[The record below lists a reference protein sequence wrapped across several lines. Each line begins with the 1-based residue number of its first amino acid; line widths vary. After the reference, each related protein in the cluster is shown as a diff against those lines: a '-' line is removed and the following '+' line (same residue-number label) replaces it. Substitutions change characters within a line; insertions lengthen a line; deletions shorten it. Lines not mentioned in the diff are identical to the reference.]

1 MNKYK
6 VIVSWVVSD
15 IGVTSFFVGVVGM
28 LFPLWVLNELNGTDA
43 TVGYTL
49 SIAMLINMI
58 VTPFVGKL
66 SDHISRRLPF
76 VIVGILVS
84 VIATLFLG
92 STNLYIGILL
102 FSISVVAVYIANVI
116 YGAML
121 IEISSEENMGKVN
134 GFGVGV
140 GYLGAIV
147 AIFIGIFVVDNWSYA
162 RGFQSI
168 TFCMILSSIPL
179 FLYYKD
185 DNPKYFKRQNFQFDI
200 RGILYGIKDAF
211 IELKN
216 AKEVSRFLFSR
227 FWFTSSLYTAQTF
240 AVVFGTDAAGF
251 SAYQVQILLFLGVL
265 VAIPGAIA
273 WGFIVDKIGAKNS
286 LVIVLSIWASILILC
301 ACMPYFNL
309 NKGLWLLI
317 GVITGVVISGVW
329 ASDRPYMITLVP
341 NKNFL
346 GQYLG
351 YHAVTGRLAA
361 IFGPFSW
368 GFISTTLGLGQI
380 PAVLTLAIFSLTS
393 VLFIVCFKNNSEVVA

>member
-1 MNKYK
+1 MNKKK
-6 VIVSWVVSD
+6 VIVSWIVFD

-49 SIAMLINMI
+49 SIAMLINMV
-58 VTPFVGKL
+58 VTPFIGKI

-76 VIVGILVS
+76 VIIGILAC
-84 VIATLFLG
+84 VIATSLLG

-102 FSISVVAVYIANVI
+102 FSIAVVAVYIANVI
-116 YGAML
+116 YGTML
-121 IEISSEENMGKVN
+121 VEISSEENMGKIN
-134 GFGVGV
+134 GLGVGV

-147 AIFIGIFVVDNWSYA
+147 AIFIGIFVVENWGYA

-168 TFCMILSSIPL
+168 TLCIIVFSIPL
-179 FLYYKD
+179 FLCYKD
-185 DNPKYFKRQNFQFDI
+185 ETPKYFQREYFQFKI
-200 RGILYGIKDAF
+200 KNILQGIKNALL
-211 IELKN
+211 ELKN
-216 AKEVSRFLFSR
+216 SKEITKFLFSR

-240 AVVFGTDAAGF
+240 AVVFGTGAAGF
-251 SAYQVQILLFLGVL
+251 TAFEVQMLLFMGVL

-286 LVIVLSIWASILILC
+286 LVIVLGIWAAVLVVC
-301 ACMPYFNL
+301 ACMPLFEL
-309 NKGLWLLI
+309 NKSLWFLI
-317 GVITGVVISGVW
+317 GIITGIVISGIW

-341 NKNFL
+341 NKNSL

-351 YHAVTGRLAA
+351 YHAVTGRLAS

-380 PAVLTLAIFSLTS
+380 PAVLTLAVFSLIS
-393 VLFIVCFKNNSEVVA
+393 LAFILGFRNKK